1 MLSVATRV
9 FAIDDHPV
17 VVEGI
22 LALVARQAPELEI
35 VGTASTW
42 GDAVTA
48 LDGLSAPPDVVM
60 LDLHLGDGSDPAE
73 SITALRRRG
82 AAVVL
87 LTSEVRPVPI
97 RRAMKAG
104 ALGLALKSDPI
115 DHVVS
120 VVRTAAAGEPS
131 VSSDLA
137 FVLVTDPELTVSLAP
152 REIEVLALLADGVPR
167 KSVGALMRP
176 PVTMATVVT
185 YLNRA
190 CARYR
195 EAGIDVRSPGDALR
209 AAIADGHI
217 ELPEQRRATR
227 HTE

>member
-1 MLSVATRV
+1 MATRV

-73 SITALRRRG
+73 SITALRGRG

-137 FVLVTDPELTVSLAP
+137 FVLVTDPELTVS
-152 REIEVLALLADGVPR
+152 
-167 KSVGALMRP
+167 
-176 PVTMATVVT
+176 
-185 YLNRA
+185 
-190 CARYR
+190 
-195 EAGIDVRSPGDALR
+195 
-209 AAIADGHI
+209 
-217 ELPEQRRATR
+217 
-227 HTE
+227 